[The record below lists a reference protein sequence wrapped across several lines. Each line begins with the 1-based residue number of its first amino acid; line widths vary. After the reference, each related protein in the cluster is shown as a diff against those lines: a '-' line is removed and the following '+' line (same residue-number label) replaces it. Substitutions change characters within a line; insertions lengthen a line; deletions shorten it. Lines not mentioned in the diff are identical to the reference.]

1 MPLPTHSAVGAED
14 FDAEYTRKPVAQW
27 KSRHHKTAPSAQ
39 GILTQNTLASRWR
52 NRRARKEQ
60 SFSWIE
66 VEFIA
71 LAVGYASQ
79 DDVGVIKKQKSLPI
93 RKAFAFFI
101 FFGRRYLP
109 ATYQR
114 ARRYTSRRRWE
125 CSSDVFSSRARC
137 CTNIRPASCY
147 FSCFSSI
154 YRKASEKCS

>member
-1 MPLPTHSAVGAED
+1 MC
-14 FDAEYTRKPVAQW
+14 
-27 KSRHHKTAPSAQ
+27 
-39 GILTQNTLASRWR
+39 
-52 NRRARKEQ
+52 
-60 SFSWIE
+60 
-66 VEFIA
+66 
-71 LAVGYASQ
+71 
-79 DDVGVIKKQKSLPI
+79 SLQT

-101 FFGRRYLP
+101 FFVRRYLP

-154 YRKASEKCS
+154 YRKASEKCSSSTSHRVAKSFSIMIIHKIRVFVNPPLKNVPIIPRWCTEGKLKIDPMRRRKEMTPSPPQKIFQKPQEVLNHTNP